1 MGSGS
6 FSMEV
11 GQLYLEPQNCDNA
24 GPDSFLVPHFE
35 LLVIQRL
42 TRFEGLLYKI
52 KYLGGRVA
60 PLTI

>member
-1 MGSGS
+1 
-6 FSMEV
+6 MEV
-11 GQLYLEPQNCDNA
+11 GQLCLEPQNCDNA

-35 LLVIQRL
+35 LLVIHRL